1 MVGESYYF
9 YSVLRN
15 ICHQLPSRCFWIFGS
30 NMGLCS
36 RCFGIFLGLFLIGIY
51 LGTKGI
57 RKNYWKISIILILP
71 ILIDGITQLKGIRY
85 SNNLLRF
92 ITGFF
97 CGAGSGLILFPLYF
111 RSVDFIQKIFKKEVI
126 KTDK

>member
-1 MVGESYYF
+1 
-9 YSVLRN
+9 
-15 ICHQLPSRCFWIFGS
+15 
-30 NMGLCS
+30 MGLCS

-71 ILIDGITQLKGIRY
+71 ILIDGITQLKGIRQ

-92 ITGFF
+92 ITGFS
-97 CGAGSGLILFPLYF
+97 CGVGSGLILFPLYF
-111 RSVDFIQKIFKKEVI
+111 RSVDFIQKFFKKEVI